1 MSLLKALMP
10 AIAALSSPAQ
20 ATPPATPPAINDP
33 MLKFEQQQMF
43 QPQVPPDVNAPPKY
57 PSLLAPK
64 QMNLTDQLKPLQQI
78 QQEAADKYIA
88 EKEALTQDRSE
99 EVRTILEQTQA
110 TKNRVPY
117 KYLVLHKP
125 GLNNKD
131 ETVAFMQKKGVGYN
145 ELFNQAGLNIRLGS
159 PDLRT
164 VHIKQPTH
172 PERLAKTIKEQRP
185 DITNEN
191 AYGFAVWGGLNEKTN
206 PRLFERIA
214 EIYAKEGIPLE
225 RMVGKK
231 MLPNYPVG
239 HGQIQHSPE
248 GAKYARQTLS
258 KGKEEGS
265 DLQKLFI
272 DNWDTFG
279 KLVNKLK
286 EQK

>member
-1 MSLLKALMP
+1 MP
-10 AIAALSSPAQ
+10 AIATLSSAQ
-20 ATPPATPPAINDP
+20 AAPPAINDP

-43 QPQVPPDVNAPPKY
+43 QPQVPPDVNTPPKY

-64 QMNLTDQLKPLQQI
+64 QMHLTDQLKPLQQI
-78 QQEAADKYIA
+78 QQEAADKYIT

-248 GAKYARQTLS
+248 GVESPRQTLS

-286 EQK
+286 EEK

>member
-20 ATPPATPPAINDP
+20 ATPPAINDP

-145 ELFNQAGLNIRLGS
+145 EAMPPHGYLKDTEIAQILTYVRSSFGNNSSAITANEVSRYRAGR
-159 PDLRT
+159 R
-164 VHIKQPTH
+164 
-172 PERLAKTIKEQRP
+172 
-185 DITNEN
+185 
-191 AYGFAVWGGLNEKTN
+191 
-206 PRLFERIA
+206 
-214 EIYAKEGIPLE
+214 
-225 RMVGKK
+225 
-231 MLPNYPVG
+231 
-239 HGQIQHSPE
+239 
-248 GAKYARQTLS
+248 
-258 KGKEEGS
+258 
-265 DLQKLFI
+265 
-272 DNWDTFG
+272 
-279 KLVNKLK
+279 
-286 EQK
+286 